1 MRAQQMSFLIVKMG
15 AKKGYVEMSEN
26 FYLEIII
33 FVPSASISHYL
44 AQVTHGLMYGGA
56 YTWVEK
62 ILQFVTCEI
71 CFSVFFQYKA
81 RFLAFCKSWSVWSV
95 WSLWSVNCQLGLFVV
110 PTLCACWNLF
120 RQSFYLLKTQ

>member
-81 RFLAFCKSWSVWSV
+81 RFLAFCKS
-95 WSLWSVNCQLGLFVV
+95 
-110 PTLCACWNLF
+110 
-120 RQSFYLLKTQ
+120 